1 VSFRI
6 SLLSVLI
13 LAFFASSMGV
23 SADEFPDALYGSYRF
38 SGGSAER
45 RAFSDEI
52 DRVADQFGFVARG
65 FARRRMHGD
74 ILIENGVTIADRD
87 GEPTFRFDD
96 RRSIVCD
103 GTWQT
108 VDGSGDETGTGKCLF
123 RNGRLHFDERFED
136 TRTFHVFTLSR
147 DARTLR
153 MSARLENP
161 RLPDTLRY
169 RLTYRRQGGAGAR

>member
-6 SLLSVLI
+6 SLLSVSI
-13 LAFFASSMGV
+13 LALSASAVGV
-23 SADEFPDALYGSYRF
+23 SADDFPETLYGTYRF
-38 SGGSAER
+38 AGGSAER

-74 ILIENGVTIADRD
+74 ILIEDGVTIAPSG

-96 RRSIVCD
+96 RRRIVCD
-103 GTWQT
+103 GTWQA
-108 VDGSGDETGTGKCLF
+108 VDGSGEDTGRGRCRF
-123 RNGRLHFDERFED
+123 NNGRLHFDERFDD

-147 DARTLR
+147 DGRTLR

-169 RLTYRRQGGAGAR
+169 RLTYRRRGGAT